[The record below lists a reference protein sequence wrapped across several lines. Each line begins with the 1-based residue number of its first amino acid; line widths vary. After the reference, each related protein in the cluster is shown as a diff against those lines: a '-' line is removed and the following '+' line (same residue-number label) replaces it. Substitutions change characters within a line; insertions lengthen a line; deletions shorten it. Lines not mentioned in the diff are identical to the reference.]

1 MLSGGSMKQ
10 FTITLTSLIILFT
23 PLYLKAQDSTKC
35 KDGWHWE
42 WEEFDEW
49 SGWGSK
55 KPTISLN
62 YGFSDISRTDVEAPF
77 ADNNL
82 IELKLGYT
90 HKKITKYADYIE
102 KRNFNYG
109 FLNRNAS
116 KLAGSSGTASD
127 IETNN
132 WQFGVGWSGGYGY
145 KMGGE
150 ASVTPY
156 YTSSLTWTNL
166 DFAGDSLSPN
176 DERIKELY
184 DETFRFGTSSEAGV
198 RIQATSLIALEAGYE
213 RSIVFERHLFWKW
226 AGSGII
232 EIAAQGALDVFI
244 KEVFK
249 SSPAA
254 GPIVFFVLKS
264 ALGYG
269 IYELRQEKMN
279 WPFPSAQPIAMDNFK
294 FGVTLTF

>member
-1 MLSGGSMKQ
+1 MKLCS
-10 FTITLTSLIILFT
+10 FLI
-23 PLYLKAQDSTKC
+23 LYLLIFVSHIQILAQDSTET
-35 KDGWHWE
+35 DDEWTWEEE
-42 WEEFDEW
+42 WEEEW
-49 SGWGSK
+49 MTWSNK

-62 YGFSDISRTDVEAPF
+62 YGFSDISRTDVQAPF

-90 HKKITKYADYIE
+90 NQNTSKYADNIN
-102 KRNFNYG
+102 RNSFNYL
-109 FLNRNAS
+109 FLNNNTTGI
-116 KLAGSSGTASD
+116 AGGSETVAD

-132 WQFGVGWSGGYGY
+132 WQFGAGWSDGYGY
-145 KMGGE
+145 KIGE
-150 ASVTPY
+150 SASIIPY

-166 DFAGDSLSPN
+166 DFADDSLSEN

-184 DETFRFGTSSEAGV
+184 DETFRFGSSYESGV
-198 RIQATSLIALEAGYE
+198 RIQATDLIALEGGYE

-232 EIAAQGALDVFI
+232 ELAANGLLDVFI

-249 SSPAA
+249 SSPSA

-269 IYELRQEKMN
+269 LYELRQEKMN
-279 WPFPSAQPIAMDNFK
+279 WPFPSAPPIALDNIK

>member
-1 MLSGGSMKQ
+1 MKHHIL
-10 FTITLTSLIILFT
+10 TITALLISFLPF
-23 PLYLKAQDSTKC
+23 YSFAQDSTKC
-35 KDGWHWE
+35 KEE
-42 WEEFDEW
+42 WKWDLEKTEEW
-49 SGWGSK
+49 QAWLNK
-55 KPTISLN
+55 KPAISLD
-62 YGFSDISRTDVEAPF
+62 YGFSNVSRKDVEAPF

-82 IELKLGYT
+82 LELKLGYT
-90 HKKITKYADYIE
+90 YKKVTKYADYID
-102 KRNFNYG
+102 KRTFNYI
-109 FLNRNAS
+109 FLNRNS
-116 KLAGSSGTASD
+116 TELAGGSDVPSD

-145 KMGGE
+145 KIGE
-150 ASVTPY
+150 NATVTPY

-166 DFAGDSLSPN
+166 NFADDSLSPN
-176 DERIKELY
+176 DERIKQLY
-184 DETFRFGTSSEAGV
+184 DESFRFGTSSEGGV
-198 RIQATSLIALEAGYE
+198 RVQATSLIALEAGYE

-232 EIAAQGALDVFI
+232 ELAANGLLDVFI

-269 IYELRQEKMN
+269 IYELRRDKMN
-279 WPFPSAQPIAMDNFK
+279 WPFPSTPPIAFDNVK
-294 FGVTLTF
+294 FGVTFTF

>member
-1 MLSGGSMKQ
+1 MKPISI
-10 FTITLTSLIILFT
+10 TILYLIILFT
-23 PLYLKAQDSTKC
+23 PFQLSAQDSTETDEEWKW
-35 KDGWHWE
+35 DWE
-42 WEEFDEW
+42 WDEFDEW
-49 SGWGSK
+49 TEWKSK
-55 KPTISLN
+55 KPAISLN

-82 IELKLGYT
+82 LELKLGYAY
-90 HKKITKYADYIE
+90 KRISKYADFID
-102 KRNFNYG
+102 KSTFNYL
-109 FLNRNAS
+109 FLNRNS
-116 KLAGSSGTASD
+116 TELAGGSGTTSD
-127 IETNN
+127 IETDN
-132 WQFGVGWSGGYGY
+132 WQFGVGWSDGYGY
-145 KMGGE
+145 KMGVE

-166 DFAGDSLSPN
+166 DFADDSLSQN

-184 DETFRFGTSSEAGV
+184 DESFRFGSSYETGV
-198 RIQATSLIALEAGYE
+198 RIQATSLIVLEGGYE

-232 EIAAQGALDVFI
+232 ELAANGILDVFI

-249 SSPAA
+249 SSPSA

-269 IYELRQEKMN
+269 LYELRQDKMN
-279 WPFPSAQPIAMDNFK
+279 WPFPSAPPIAFDNIK

>member
-1 MLSGGSMKQ
+1 MK
-10 FTITLTSLIILFT
+10 LFSFSI
-23 PLYLKAQDSTKC
+23 LYLLIFISPLQILAQDSTETDDDWKWDEEW
-35 KDGWHWE
+35 KLE
-42 WEEFDEW
+42 WEEEW
-49 SGWGSK
+49 MAWSNK

-62 YGFSDISRTDVEAPF
+62 YGFSDISRTDVQAPF

-90 HKKITKYADYIE
+90 YKKITKYADYIE
-102 KRNFNYG
+102 KSTFNYG
-109 FLNRNAS
+109 FLNRNS
-116 KLAGSSGTASD
+116 TQLAGGSDTNSD

-132 WQFGVGWSGGYGY
+132 WQFGFGWSNGYGY
-145 KMGGE
+145 KIGE
-150 ASVTPY
+150 SASIIPY

-166 DFAGDSLSPN
+166 DFTDDSLMYPE

-184 DETFRFGTSSEAGV
+184 DETFRFGSSSESGV
-198 RIQATSLIALEAGYE
+198 RIQPTSLISIDAGYE

-232 EIAAQGALDVFI
+232 EVAANGLLDVFI

-249 SSPAA
+249 SSPSA

-269 IYELRQEKMN
+269 LYELRQDKMN
-279 WPFPSAQPIAMDNFK
+279 WPFPSAPPIAMDNFK